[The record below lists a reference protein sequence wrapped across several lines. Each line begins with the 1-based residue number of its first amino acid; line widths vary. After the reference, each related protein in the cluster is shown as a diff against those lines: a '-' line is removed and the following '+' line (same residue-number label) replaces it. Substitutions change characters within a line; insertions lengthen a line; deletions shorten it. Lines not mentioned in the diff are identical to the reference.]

1 MMRERERE
9 REEDAFL
16 QEGGC
21 VFTSASL
28 WPMNSWTERERG
40 RGMRVY
46 ELLIVI
52 LIDDALSC
60 LSLSLSLSLEINS
73 SLS

>member
-28 WPMNSWTERERG
+28 WPMNSWTERERE
-40 RGMRVY
+40 RERDAC
-46 ELLIVI
+46 LRAFDCH
-52 LIDDALSC
+52 IDR
-60 LSLSLSLSLEINS
+60 
-73 SLS
+73 